1 VSIKVDSGAKRPS
14 PCAGQ
19 GRLMVYIRAAVGPYF
34 SLTIEVL
41 SSWSLSLL
49 AEPINSLAFYI
60 YIYTLPLLSSLLCPK
75 EDARA
80 AMSVSTTLAS
90 RRLRYVYYP
99 TILRTIVAIL
109 PTQKPNPQLIHSP
122 TGPLPLHRLQE
133 NYRLRLQH
141 QHRDPQRRLRNHLR
155 QAQVVEEKGRLR

>member
-1 VSIKVDSGAKRPS
+1 VDSGAKRPS

-19 GRLMVYIRAAVGPYF
+19 GRLMVYISTAVGPYF

-49 AEPINSLAFYI
+49 TEPINSLAFYI
-60 YIYTLPLLSSLLCPK
+60 YIYTSPLLSSLLCPK

-90 RRLRYVYYP
+90 RRLRYVCP
-99 TILRTIVAIL
+99 IEVASELSLYQPRKNRIPN
-109 PTQKPNPQLIHSP
+109 PTQ

-155 QAQVVEEKGRLR
+155 QAQVVEEKGRLRREY